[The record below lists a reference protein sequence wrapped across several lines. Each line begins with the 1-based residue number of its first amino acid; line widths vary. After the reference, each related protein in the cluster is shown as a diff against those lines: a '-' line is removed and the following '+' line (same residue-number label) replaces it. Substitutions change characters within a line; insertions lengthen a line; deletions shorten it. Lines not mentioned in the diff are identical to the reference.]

1 MLRRWAI
8 VAAALIAIGGFEPFY
23 YRVFF
28 LDRARTRVILTE
40 LPFSKTPHLRDF
52 YLDVRARTKP
62 GDTIAIASR
71 YTKWDGGYDYVYARS
86 LYILSGRHILAL
98 LDPQDRPHP
107 EKLAGADYV
116 AAYQGEPQ
124 IPNFATVWRGPYGSL
139 LRRQR

>member
-1 MLRRWAI
+1 
-8 VAAALIAIGGFEPFY
+8 
-23 YRVFF
+23 
-28 LDRARTRVILTE
+28 
-40 LPFSKTPHLRDF
+40 
-52 YLDVRARTKP
+52 
-62 GDTIAIASR
+62 
-71 YTKWDGGYDYVYARS
+71 